1 MQSHLALR
9 SGEDSNCWYKL
20 LESGGQAL
28 KFMFTPEELQLLD
41 SYPEGEDEPAE
52 EEAPGMAP
60 DLETLNVPEAKAEND
75 EVGQEKQIVMKDGIL
90 REGFGDVAW

>member
-1 MQSHLALR
+1 MR

-20 LESGGQAL
+20 PESGGQAL

-60 DLETLNVPEAKAEND
+60 DLETLNVPEAKAENE
-75 EVGQEKQIVMKDGIL
+75 EVGQEKRDSDK
-90 REGFGDVAW
+90 EGQCQVI

>member
-1 MQSHLALR
+1 MR

-20 LESGGQAL
+20 SEWGSGQGL

-41 SYPEGEDEPAE
+41 TYPEGEDEPVE
-52 EEAPGMAP
+52 EETLGAAP

-75 EVGQEKQIVMKDGIL
+75 EVGQEKQMVKDGRGIL
-90 REGFGDVAW
+90 REGFEPVAR

>member
-1 MQSHLALR
+1 
-9 SGEDSNCWYKL
+9 
-20 LESGGQAL
+20 
-28 KFMFTPEELQLLD
+28 MFTPEELQLLD

-75 EVGQEKQIVMKDGIL
+75 EVGQEKRDSDK
-90 REGFGDVAW
+90 EGQCQLI

>member
-1 MQSHLALR
+1 M
-9 SGEDSNCWYKL
+9 
-20 LESGGQAL
+20 GQAL

-75 EVGQEKQIVMKDGIL
+75 EVGQEKRDDSDK
-90 REGFGDVAW
+90 EGQCQVI

>member
-1 MQSHLALR
+1 M
-9 SGEDSNCWYKL
+9 
-20 LESGGQAL
+20 GQGL

-60 DLETLNVPEAKAEND
+60 DLETLNVPDTKAENE
-75 EVGQEKQIVMKDGIL
+75 EVGQEKRDSDK
-90 REGFGDVAW
+90 EGQCQVI

>member
-1 MQSHLALR
+1 VQSHLALR

-20 LESGGQAL
+20 PESGMGQGL

-60 DLETLNVPEAKAEND
+60 DLETLNVPDTKAENE
-75 EVGQEKQIVMKDGIL
+75 EVGQEKRDSDK
-90 REGFGDVAW
+90 EGQCQVI